1 MSFFFDQKFLPK
13 IWLII
18 VVLGVVFFHFFPFV
32 QPWSMPVFLQ
42 SPPKDGFV
50 QSISLITPVLEK
62 KATIKTTVVAPVQ
75 SKTPTKPNLA
85 PRPLNSAINQTLVTT
100 APDNNSPAQAEPQL
114 VPESSNSNLSTA
126 DLVKEQLIYEQE
138 LKKIREEKLAV
149 MAQSVASEAQI
160 SSANIIANFEG
171 VKVPSPRTLLYKV
184 QAVNM
189 IAPGGSATLKW
200 EQENGVYQLNFE
212 ATAAILYTIRWASQG
227 VLLDLG
233 LAPSHFTEKR
243 FRSSETAAHFDYENQ
258 LISFSKKEA
267 KTPMLPG
274 AQDRFSVVIQLASII
289 AADPERFKAGQNI
302 VIQVANSELAE
313 AWVFN
318 VLATEPLTW
327 SGKSYETLRLQRQ
340 ARKPYDA
347 QLELWLAKDLEYM
360 PVRIKQ
366 TPVTGAGFDAIWM
379 GP

>member
-32 QPWSMPVFLQ
+32 QPWSMPAFLQ
-42 SPPKDGFV
+42 ATPKDGFV
-50 QSISLITPVLEK
+50 QSISLIPPVLENKAPESKPLIAPPETTKLATQSQISPPTKPPPTTIEPRNISDSASSTSTPVL
-62 KATIKTTVVAPVQ
+62 
-75 SKTPTKPNLA
+75 
-85 PRPLNSAINQTLVTT
+85 
-100 APDNNSPAQAEPQL
+100 
-114 VPESSNSNLSTA
+114 VPEQSNNEITTG
-126 DLVKEQLIYEQE
+126 DLVKSQILYEQE
-138 LKKIREEKLAV
+138 LKKAREEKLAQ

-160 SSANIIANFEG
+160 NSANLIANFES
-171 VKVPSPRTLLYKV
+171 VKIPSSKTLLYKV
-184 QAVNM
+184 QAVNTV
-189 IAPGGSATLKW
+189 APGGSATLKW
-200 EQENGVYQLNFE
+200 EQDKGVYQLNFE
-212 ATAAILYTIRWASQG
+212 ATAAIIYTIRWASQG
-227 VLLDLG
+227 VILDLG

-267 KTPMLPG
+267 KTAMLPG
-274 AQDRFSVVIQLASII
+274 AQDRFSVVVQLASII
-289 AADPERFKAGQNI
+289 AADPDRFKAGQNI
-302 VIQVANSELAE
+302 VIQVANTELAE

-318 VLATEPLTW
+318 VLASEPLTW
-327 SGKSYETLRLQRQ
+327 AGKSYETLRLQRQ

>member
-85 PRPLNSAINQTLVTT
+85 PRPLNSAINQNLVTT

>member
-42 SPPKDGFV
+42 ATPKDGFV
-50 QSISLITPVLEK
+50 QSISLIPPVLENK
-62 KATIKTTVVAPVQ
+62 APVSKPLIAPPETNKLATQ
-75 SKTPTKPNLA
+75 SQVSPPTKPPPTIIKPSDSSDNA
-85 PRPLNSAINQTLVTT
+85 VNS
-100 APDNNSPAQAEPQL
+100 DSPVL
-114 VPESSNSNLSTA
+114 VPEQLNNEMSTG
-126 DLVKEQLIYEQE
+126 DLVKAQILYEQE
-138 LKKIREEKLAV
+138 IKKAREEKLAQ

-160 SSANIIANFEG
+160 SSDNLLVNFEK
-171 VKVPSPRTLLYKV
+171 VKIPSSRALKYKV
-184 QAVNM
+184 QAVNV
-189 IAPGGSATLKW
+189 IAPGGSATLTW
-200 EQENGVYQLNFE
+200 VQDSSATYQLNFE
-212 ATAAILYTIRWASQG
+212 ATAAIIYTIRWSSQG
-227 VLLDLG
+227 FLNELG

-267 KTPMLPG
+267 KTAMLPG

-289 AADPERFKAGQNI
+289 AADPDRFKAGQNI

-318 VLATEPLTW
+318 VLASEPLTW

>member
-42 SPPKDGFV
+42 ATPKDGFV
-50 QSISLITPVLEK
+50 QSISLIPPVSENKAPESKPVITPLE
-62 KATIKTTVVAPVQ
+62 T
-75 SKTPTKPNLA
+75 SK
-85 PRPLNSAINQTLVTT
+85 
-100 APDNNSPAQAEPQL
+100 SPAQNLVSPPPKTPPNTIKASNLSDNTSSITPPVL
-114 VPESSNSNLSTA
+114 VPEQPNTEMSTG
-126 DLVKEQLIYEQE
+126 DLVKAQTLYEQE
-138 LKKIREEKLAV
+138 LKKAREEKLAQ
-149 MAQSVASEAQI
+149 MAQSVASEARI
-160 SSANIIANFEG
+160 SSDNLLVNFEK
-171 VKVPSPRTLLYKV
+171 VKIPSSRVLKYKV
-184 QAVNM
+184 QAVNV
-189 IAPGGSATLKW
+189 IAPGGAATLTWVQDSSAT
-200 EQENGVYQLNFE
+200 YQLNFE
-212 ATAAILYTIRWASQG
+212 ATAAIIYTIRWNSQG
-227 VLLDLG
+227 FFNELG
-233 LAPSHFTEKR
+233 LAPNHFIEKR

-267 KTPMLPG
+267 KTAMLPG

-289 AADPERFKAGQNI
+289 AADPDRFKAGQNI

-318 VLATEPLTW
+318 VLATESLTW